1 MKFIVMPD
9 SFKGTVSATRIS
21 EIIKGEINL
30 VFPGSEVLCL
40 PIADGGEGTVDAF
53 MQSGGQKRY
62 LRAAGPFFTPVDSF
76 YGKNGDTAVIE
87 MAACASLPL
96 AGENKNP
103 MLTTTYGVGELIKA
117 ALDEGASNII
127 LGLGGSC
134 TNDGGCGMAAALGVR
149 FLDGSGNAFIPVGGT
164 LKDIA
169 GIDLSHM
176 DKRIYGRL
184 TVMCDIQN
192 PLYGPNGA
200 AFVFAPQ
207 KGASDAEVRLLD
219 DGLKHLAQCISA
231 CMGTDISALP
241 GGGAA
246 GGMGAG
252 AAAFLGGRLCSGID
266 VMLDYTGFDS
276 LLCDTDCVLT
286 GEGSCDSQSLMGK
299 AISGI
304 ARLTSKHSVPLI
316 VIAGGIKGDPAPFY
330 ASGITALVS
339 ATRRPMTFAELAP
352 HAEEFLRQSTQDA
365 LRLIRLGMSLKG

>member
-134 TNDGGCGMAAALGVR
+134 TNDGGCGMAAALGIR

-176 DKRIYGRL
+176 DKRI
-184 TVMCDIQN
+184 CD
-192 PLYGPNGA
+192 
-200 AFVFAPQ
+200 
-207 KGASDAEVRLLD
+207 
-219 DGLKHLAQCISA
+219 
-231 CMGTDISALP
+231 
-241 GGGAA
+241 
-246 GGMGAG
+246 
-252 AAAFLGGRLCSGID
+252 
-266 VMLDYTGFDS
+266 
-276 LLCDTDCVLT
+276 
-286 GEGSCDSQSLMGK
+286 
-299 AISGI
+299 
-304 ARLTSKHSVPLI
+304 
-316 VIAGGIKGDPAPFY
+316 
-330 ASGITALVS
+330 
-339 ATRRPMTFAELAP
+339 
-352 HAEEFLRQSTQDA
+352 
-365 LRLIRLGMSLKG
+365 